1 MKMQMNSKMGSPDS
15 NRELTFDLLL
25 EMASPLV
32 IHISSRDRPRGMVS
46 RNQGLSGRGF
56 DINPHR
62 LLFEN
67 CAMIVLKVAGFAR
80 FGLER
85 G

>member
-1 MKMQMNSKMGSPDS
+1 MEMNSKMGSPDS

-32 IHISSRDRPRGMVS
+32 ILISRCDRPQWVVS

-67 CAMIVLKVAGFAR
+67 CAMTVLKVAGFAR
-80 FGLER
+80 FYLER